1 MSDPSSPALGTVTE
15 TQYTDE
21 DIREYFRN
29 RLLSFDRYAMTLAE
43 VVGLTIFPGGDVRE
57 NIEPSSLPMLWNDNE
72 QPLVSWC
79 RNNDWWVER
88 GTQNVRIFNA
98 AANEFRETVTV
109 GGVDYPVFETV
120 QATNPLAPVIVP

>member
-1 MSDPSSPALGTVTE
+1 MTDPSSPALGTVTE
-15 TQYTDE
+15 TQYSDE

-57 NIEPSSLPMLWNDNE
+57 NIRPSSLPMLWNDGE

-79 RNNDWWVER
+79 RNNDWWVRARYPER
-88 GTQNVRIFNA
+88 QNLQLRCKRVSRCRNCG
-98 AANEFRETVTV
+98 RR
-109 GGVDYPVFETV
+109 
-120 QATNPLAPVIVP
+120 